1 LSPEKLCRE
10 IVDWLK
16 DMVFSSEGRGAIYG
30 LSGGLDSAV
39 VALLC
44 KRAFGAHSLAL
55 MMPCF
60 GPKTELEHALLLAE
74 KFAIPYKIINLEG
87 VFTQLLQ
94 ALEGGADPRSMA
106 AVNIKPRLRMT
117 ALYYW
122 SARKHYRVIG
132 TGNKSEILTGYFT
145 KHGDSGVDLEPLGDL
160 LKEEVWA
167 LAAYLGVPREI
178 TAKKPTAGLWKG
190 QTDETEMGFSYKE
203 LDSCLKGEQTEPAL
217 QEKIV
222 ALQQNS
228 AHKRKMPPIFCKNG
242 VEESAYGV
250 D

>member
-1 LSPEKLCRE
+1 MSPEKLCRE
-10 IVDWLK
+10 LVDWLK
-16 DMVFSSEGRGAIYG
+16 DMVFSSGGRGGIYG

-44 KRAFGAHSLAL
+44 KRAFGADCLAL

-60 GPKTELEHALLLAE
+60 GPKTELEHAVLLAE
-74 KFAIPYKIINLEG
+74 KFAIPYKIVNLEG

-94 ALEGGADPRSMA
+94 ALEGEKGQKDPQSMA

-117 ALYYW
+117 SLYYW

-160 LKEEVWA
+160 LKEEVWT
-167 LAAYLGVPREI
+167 LADYLGVPREI

-190 QTDETEMGFSYKE
+190 QTDEAEMGFSYKE
-203 LDSCLKGEQTEPAL
+203 LDSCLRGEQTEPAL
-217 QEKIV
+217 QEKIA
-222 ALQQNS
+222 ALQQAS
-228 AHKRKMPPIFCKNG
+228 AHKRTMPPIFLRK
-242 VEESAYGV
+242 
-250 D
+250 